1 MATTC
6 IYELER
12 LRKRAGVSLETI
24 SERTKICT
32 RYLRAIE
39 SEEFEKLPG
48 GVFSTS
54 WIRQYALAIG
64 FDEKELLALYAQRN
78 EERILEREPEV
89 RQVNRT
95 LLRTCVEWLLKP
107 VLARQ
112 V

>member
-6 IYELER
+6 VYQLEQ
-12 LRKRAGVSLETI
+12 LRKRAGVSLEAI

-39 SEEFEKLPG
+39 SEEFDKLPG

-54 WIRQYALAIG
+54 WIRQYAAAIG
-64 FDEKELLALYAQRN
+64 FSEEELLALYARSVEQDVQQP
-78 EERILEREPEV
+78 PEV
-89 RQVNRT
+89 RPVNRT